1 VPCCWMTSIAD
12 KLTEIRRRIIET
24 ERRIAE
30 LKLAPT
36 AEGLLLIEMASA
48 VLTQLCEYQKRLRS
62 ITGNS

>member
-1 VPCCWMTSIAD
+1 MTNIAD
-12 KLTEIRRRIIET
+12 KLTEIQRRIVET

-36 AEGLLLIEMASA
+36 VDALLLIEMASA

-62 ITGNS
+62 IANNS

>member
-1 VPCCWMTSIAD
+1 MTTIAD
-12 KLTEIRRRIIET
+12 KLTEIQRRIVET

-36 AEGLLLIEMASA
+36 VDALLLIEMASA

-62 ITGNS
+62 NCR